1 MTNRP
6 AFYARTG
13 SVAADL
19 VAILHP
25 PYTAWHLS
33 YVAIGAS
40 LAATVSIARLGW
52 TLLVFFLAVGIAA
65 HSLDEVNSHPLK
77 TGLGDAALW
86 AMAFAGLGAAAVV
99 VALGSV
105 LVSPWIWAWAVVGL
119 FFAVGYPL
127 EWPAFLHTN
136 LGFAIAWGAY
146 PVLAG
151 YWVQAESV
159 SLGALIVAGFAT
171 LLSLA
176 QRSLSTPARFVRR
189 DTTVAGAQFDAAAWD
204 RTKLLNTWEVPLRW
218 LGWAVVALA
227 VGLIVARI

>member
-1 MTNRP
+1 MTERP

-13 SVAADL
+13 SAAADL

-33 YVAIGAS
+33 YVVIGAS
-40 LAATVSIARLGW
+40 LAASVSLSRLGW
-52 TLLVFFLAVGIAA
+52 TLVVFFLAVGIAA
-65 HSLDEVNSHPLK
+65 HSLDEVSSRPLK

-86 AMAFAGLGAAAVV
+86 AMAITALGAAAVV

-105 LVSPWIWAWAVVGL
+105 LVSPWIWAWAVAGL

-127 EWPAFLHTN
+127 EWPAFLHTD
-136 LGFAIAWGAY
+136 LGFAVAWGAF
-146 PVLAG
+146 PVLVG
-151 YWVQAESV
+151 YWVQTESV
-159 SLGALIVAGFAT
+159 SLGAVIVAGFAT

-189 DTTVAGAQFDAAAWD
+189 ETTAADARFDTAAWD
-204 RTKLLNTWEVPLRW
+204 RTRLLATWEVPLRW
-218 LGWAVVALA
+218 LAWAVVALA
-227 VGLIVARI
+227 AGLLVARI